1 MTTMKF
7 RLQHLMSFCWEKDT
21 LTYVPYVGVKCKE
34 NLIQTTIFSS
44 NRASTKSHMEFSNNP
59 KSGYDI

>member
-34 NLIQTTIFSS
+34 NLIQTTIFAL
-44 NRASTKSHMEFSNNP
+44 NRASVESHTELT
-59 KSGYDI
+59 